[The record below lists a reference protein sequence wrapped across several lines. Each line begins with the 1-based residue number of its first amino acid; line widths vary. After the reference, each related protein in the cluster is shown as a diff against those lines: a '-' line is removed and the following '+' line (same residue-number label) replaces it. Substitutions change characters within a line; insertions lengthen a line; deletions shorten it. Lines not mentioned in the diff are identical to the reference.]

1 MVIRDFTEIE
11 AWKQARILVSD
22 VYRICNETK
31 LSRDYGLRDQ
41 IQRAAVSI
49 MSNIAEGFDSNSTSS
64 FVNFLSYSFR
74 SASEVQSLLFV
85 ALDVEYIDSD
95 VFDKLME
102 QTTSVKKMI
111 GGFIRYLKSK
121 PTK

>member
-85 ALDVEYIDSD
+85 ALDVEYID
-95 VFDKLME
+95 KLME